1 MISPV
6 LVKKNQIKSDYLGEV
21 IFDLLSQTFGLPKE
35 FDFNVLVVSKEYIAR
50 PDLIALDAYGDTMFA
65 DVICKVNGISNPF
78 ELNEGMYLILPVYT
92 KWLTKSCTAHLQFV
106 IFLLSA
112 DARLDETAQV
122 GAILYPHS
130 VGMVNFY
137 DYPVIWADREFH
149 EEIILSFQPGVHRLL
164 N

>member
-78 ELNEGMYLILPVYT
+78 ELNEGMYLILPVPEDILKFT
-92 KWLTKSCTAHLQFV
+92 FEPGPADKEESTANAAPKV
-106 IFLLSA
+106 KAKTDKRKANEAIVG
-112 DARLDETAQV
+112 DARFRIDPNL
-122 GAILYPHS
+122 G
-130 VGMVNFY
+130 
-137 DYPVIWADREFH
+137 
-149 EEIILSFQPGVHRLL
+149 IIIY
-164 N
+164 

>member
-35 FDFNVLVVSKEYIAR
+35 FDFNILVVSKEYIAR

-78 ELNEGMYLILPVYT
+78 ELNEGMYLILPVREDIL
-92 KWLTKSCTAHLQFV
+92 KLTFEPGATDKEESTANTAPKV
-106 IFLLSA
+106 KAKTDKRKANEAIVG
-112 DARLDETAQV
+112 DARFRIDPNL
-122 GAILYPHS
+122 G
-130 VGMVNFY
+130 
-137 DYPVIWADREFH
+137 
-149 EEIILSFQPGVHRLL
+149 IIIY
-164 N
+164 